1 MERNKVLEEA
11 KKNEIYQKYFP
22 SPTTDKSHP
31 CPPTSRDCASSSQ
44 SNITHQ
50 PSSQAP
56 IIHNHYVSPS
66 CAHQCKLD
74 GVNSV
79 TCTSTEVI
87 RYVCE
92 LKDLVEKLTVTKSI
106 PPQSPLI
113 SNPLPTANSVSS
125 DTTENIGTAAPGEE
139 SSIITLD
146 GFMFNDDEADM
157 NLN

>member
-1 MERNKVLEEA
+1 MERNKVPEEA
-11 KKNEIYQKYFP
+11 KRNEIYQKYFP
-22 SPTTDKSHP
+22 SPTTDKSQP
-31 CPPTSRDCASSSQ
+31 CPPPGRDCASSSQ

-50 PSSQAP
+50 PLSQAP

-74 GVNSV
+74 GGNSV

-92 LKDLVEKLTVTKSI
+92 LKDLVEKLTVTRSI

-113 SNPLPTANSVSS
+113 SNSIPTGNSVST
-125 DTTENIGTAAPGEE
+125 DTTENIAKAAPGED